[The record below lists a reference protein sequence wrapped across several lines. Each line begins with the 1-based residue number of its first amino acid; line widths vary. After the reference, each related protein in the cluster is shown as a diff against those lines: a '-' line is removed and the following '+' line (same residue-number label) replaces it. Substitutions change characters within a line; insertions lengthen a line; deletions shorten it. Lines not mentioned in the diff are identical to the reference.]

1 MVVFQTWVEFGGTH
15 HHLWPNLWS
24 MKSWKMQLL
33 TSSNLTSIIHRQA
46 PRKKKQLDNNIT
58 LPAKSIQTFS
68 PLLSKL
74 NCTRFFSPSR
84 SLLPL
89 THKNLR
95 SQSLQKVLSSTVK
108 NNSVSSPKKEGGFGA
123 CIGKGLEKVCSF
135 NWGSKRD

>member
-1 MVVFQTWVEFGGTH
+1 VWF
-15 HHLWPNLWS
+15 
-24 MKSWKMQLL
+24 MKSLL
-33 TSSNLTSIIHRQA
+33 TSRNLNFHHPPTGSREKKSSWIIISLSQPNRFK
-46 PRKKKQLDNNIT
+46 R
-58 LPAKSIQTFS
+58 S
-68 PLLSKL
+68 LLYCQKL
-74 NCTRFFSPSR
+74 NCTRFFSPIR